1 MHQNY
6 IKYNAETPL
15 FVTSTENS
23 CSPLLHYHYVSTSLT
38 MQIPAETLSQSH
50 RLCFIGKER
59 DSETGFSYF
68 GARYYDSDILTGWL
82 SVDPLAD
89 KYPSLSPYAYCA
101 LNPIRVIDPN
111 GDCILL
117 KGEKGAIQYALKD
130 MQKRT
135 KNLQFRIN
143 DKGYLLYEGHAK
155 TDEEKYIQKIIT
167 DSYVIS
173 EITLQ
178 TNEEIRKYNAK
189 TSEGG
194 GSFLGN
200 SLEIMNDGKKKARAE
215 QIINIIPMRDID
227 PKSANIIW
235 HEISESYEG
244 GLISLQR
251 NKSCNINDMEN
262 FKDVYQQSHNNANY
276 YFCGNIF
283 AFGFS
288 NEKKIFIMNFD

>member
-1 MHQNY
+1 MLNYYQNIT
-6 IKYNAETPL
+6 IKY
-15 FVTSTENS
+15 
-23 CSPLLHYHYVSTSLT
+23 
-38 MQIPAETLSQSH
+38 SQSST
-50 RLCFIGKER
+50 GKER

-68 GARYYDSDILTGWL
+68 GARYYDSDLMTGWL

-111 GDCILL
+111 GDSILL

-135 KNLQFRIN
+135 GNLKFRIDN
-143 DKGYLLYEGHAK
+143 NGYLLCEGDPK
-155 TDEEKYIQKIIT
+155 TDEEKYIQKMIT

-178 TNEEIRKYNAK
+178 TNDEIRKYNSK

-200 SLEIMNDGKKKARAE
+200 SLEIMNDGKKKVRAD
-215 QIINIIPMRDID
+215 QVINIIPMRDID

>member
-1 MHQNY
+1 MYQTQP
-6 IKYNAETPL
+6 KYKQKNTL
-15 FVTSTENS
+15 FIVSSST
-23 CSPLLHYHYVSTSLT
+23 
-38 MQIPAETLSQSH
+38 
-50 RLCFIGKER
+50 GKER

-82 SVDPLAD
+82 SVDPMAD
-89 KYPSLSPYAYCA
+89 KYPGLSPYAYCA

-111 GDCILL
+111 GDSILL

-135 KNLQFRIN
+135 GNLKFRIDN
-143 DKGYLLYEGHAK
+143 NGYLLCEGDPK
-155 TDEEKYIQKIIT
+155 TDEEKYIQKMIT

-178 TNEEIRKYNAK
+178 TNDEIRKYNSK

-200 SLEIMNDGKKKARAE
+200 SLEIMNDGKKKVRAE
-215 QIINIIPMRDID
+215 QVINIIPMRDID

-251 NKSCNINDMEN
+251 NRSCNINNKKN
-262 FKDVYQQSHNNANY
+262 FNDVYQQSHNNANY

-283 AFGFS
+283 GFGF
-288 NEKKIFIMNFD
+288 NEQKIVYILNFN

>member
-1 MHQNY
+1 MQQNY
-6 IKYNAETPL
+6 IKYNAKTPPKPPQS
-15 FVTSTENS
+15 FTGKT
-23 CSPLLHYHYVSTSLT
+23 CSPLLCYRFVSTTLAA
-38 MQIPAETLSQSH
+38 QIPSGNAIANSQGLLH
-50 RLCFIGKER
+50 A
-59 DSETGFSYF
+59 ETGFSYF

-111 GDCILL
+111 GDSILL

-215 QIINIIPMRDID
+215 QVINIIPIRDID

-262 FKDVYQQSHNNANY
+262 FEDVYQQSHNRANK
-276 YFCGNIF
+276 YFCGNIWG
-283 AFGFS
+283 FGFS
-288 NEKKIFIMNFD
+288 NDKLVYILNCD

>member
-1 MHQNY
+1 MFSRINIDNILLMSIQDFY
-6 IKYNAETPL
+6 INTTLKRPQSFTGK
-15 FVTSTENS
+15 T
-23 CSPLLHYHYVSTSLT
+23 CSPLLHYHCVNHANSCGNAIANSLGLLH
-38 MQIPAETLSQSH
+38 A
-50 RLCFIGKER
+50 
-59 DSETGFSYF
+59 ETGFSYF
-68 GARYYDSDILTGWL
+68 GARYYDSDLMTGWL
-82 SVDPLAD
+82 SVDPMSD

-111 GDCILL
+111 GDSILL

-200 SLEIMNDGKKKARAE
+200 NLEIMNDGKKKARA
-215 QIINIIPMRDID
+215 
-227 PKSANIIW
+227 
-235 HEISESYEG
+235 
-244 GLISLQR
+244 
-251 NKSCNINDMEN
+251 
-262 FKDVYQQSHNNANY
+262 
-276 YFCGNIF
+276 
-283 AFGFS
+283 
-288 NEKKIFIMNFD
+288 

>member
-6 IKYNAETPL
+6 IKYNAKTP
-15 FVTSTENS
+15 
-23 CSPLLHYHYVSTSLT
+23 PKY
-38 MQIPAETLSQSH
+38 PQS
-50 RLCFIGKER
+50 FTGKER

-82 SVDPLAD
+82 SVDPMAD
-89 KYPSLSPYAYCA
+89 KYPGLSPYAYCA
-101 LNPIRVIDPN
+101 LNPIRVVDPN
-111 GDCILL
+111 GDSILL

-178 TNEEIRKYNAK
+178 TNEEIRKYNAR

-215 QIINIIPMRDID
+215 QVINIIPMRDID

-251 NKSCNINDMEN
+251 NKSCNINDMKN

-276 YFCGNIF
+276 YFCANIF

-288 NEKKIFIMNFD
+288 NEKKYLL